1 MSKLIRNK
9 SLKNLNT
16 FGIECK
22 AKHYYELN
30 NEIEVFEF
38 LTDIKSVAK
47 PIYYLGGGANTLFTH
62 NYKGSIVKMN
72 IKGITLIKED
82 DNHYYV
88 EANAG
93 VVWIDF
99 VDYCVAN
106 NYYGAENLVAIPGTV
121 GAAPI
126 QNIGAYGVEAKDIIH
141 EVYYYDIAGF
151 MLKKL
156 DNKSCK
162 FGYRNSIFKNE
173 LKDNIL
179 ITKVVFKLSKQS
191 DFKLT
196 YGSISNELEKRGITE
211 PNIKELADTISEIR
225 SQKLPDIT
233 EIGNAGSFFKNP
245 IVEIAFAD
253 NLRKEFPK
261 LVSYPHTDGFVKL
274 AAGWLIDN
282 AGLKGYKIGG
292 AAVHQNQALVIIN
305 KENATG
311 EDIVKLSAYI
321 QKEIKE
327 IYNVDL
333 FPEVI
338 FI

>member
-9 SLKNLNT
+9 SLKALNT
-16 FGIECK
+16 FGIDCK

-30 NEIEVFEF
+30 DEIEVFGF
-38 LTDIKSVAK
+38 LADINSIPK
-47 PIYYLGGGANTLFTH
+47 PVYYLGGGANTLFTH
-62 NYKGSIVKMN
+62 NYKGSIVRMN
-72 IKGITLIKED
+72 IKGISLIKED
-82 DNHYYV
+82 SDCFYV

-93 VVWIDF
+93 EVWTDF
-99 VDYCVAN
+99 VDYCVTN

-141 EVYYYDIAGF
+141 EVYYYDIEGF

-156 DNKSCK
+156 DNKSCN

-179 ITKVVFKLSKQS
+179 ITKVIFKLSKKPNFQLS
-191 DFKLT
+191 
-196 YGSISNELEKRGITE
+196 YGSINIELEKKGIIE
-211 PNIKELADTISEIR
+211 PNIKQLADTISNIR

-245 IVEIAFAD
+245 IVELNFAD

-282 AGLKGYKIGG
+282 AGLKGYQIGG
-292 AAVHQNQALVIIN
+292 AAVHQKQALVIIN
-305 KENATG
+305 KDNATG
-311 EDIVKLSAYI
+311 EDIVALSAYI
-321 QKEIKE
+321 QKEILE
-327 IYNVDL
+327 IYNVNL
-333 FPEVI
+333 TPEVI
-338 FI
+338 FV